1 MTTDGIIPGDILYTL
16 ILADADDTLFDFSL
30 TERIAVEKTFRGMD
44 AGIPYDELVAE
55 YHRINKILWKEV
67 ELGTMDTKRLRSE
80 RFRRLFNELKLPY
93 SPVEYGEKYI
103 GYLSEGIT
111 LLDGAEELCR
121 MWSARCPLVIVTNG
135 IADVQR
141 ARIERSVI
149 RPYISGIIISEEV
162 GASKPDVRMFEAAF
176 ACVGRTD
183 KKNAVMIGDSLTSDI
198 QGGMNF
204 GIDTCWYNPK
214 GAPNTLEK
222 EPKYQ
227 VKTLSEM
234 KNII

>member
-1 MTTDGIIPGDILYTL
+1 MYTL
-16 ILADADDTLFDFSL
+16 ILIDADDTLFDFSL

-44 AGIPYDELVAE
+44 AGVPYDELVAE

-80 RFRRLFNELKLPY
+80 RFRRLFDGLGLPY
-93 SPVEYGEKYI
+93 SPVEYGERYI

-111 LLDGAEELCR
+111 LLEGAEELCR
-121 MWSARCPLVIVTNG
+121 SWSARCPLVIVTNG

-141 ARIERSVI
+141 ARIEHSAL
-149 RPYISGIIISEEV
+149 RPYISGLIISEEV
-162 GASKPDVRMFEAAF
+162 GASKPDARMFEAAF
-176 ACVGRTD
+176 ASVGRTD
-183 KKNAVMIGDSLTSDI
+183 KENVVMIGDSLTSDI

-214 GAPNTLEK
+214 GMPNTLEK
-222 EPKYQ
+222 EPTYQ
-227 VKTLSEM
+227 VKALNEL
-234 KNII
+234 KAIF